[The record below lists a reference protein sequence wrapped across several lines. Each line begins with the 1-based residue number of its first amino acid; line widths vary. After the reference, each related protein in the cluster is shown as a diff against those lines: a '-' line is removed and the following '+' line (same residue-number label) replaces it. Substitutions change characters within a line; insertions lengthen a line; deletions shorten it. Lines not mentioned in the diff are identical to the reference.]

1 MQYRNPDALVSTE
14 WLALHLNDPD
24 LRVVDGTYILPPTTR
39 SARREFAERHIP
51 GAVFFDIDEIA
62 DKANP
67 LPHMLPPPEQFAAKV
82 RKLGL
87 GDAARIVAYDTH
99 GLMSAARVW
108 WMFRIFGHRN
118 VAVLD
123 GGLPKLIKEG
133 RQVVGTAAAPA
144 ERHFTARF
152 DPALVRNLMQV
163 KAALERKGEQ
173 VVDAR
178 SAGRFKGV
186 DPEPRA
192 GLRGGH
198 MPGAVNVPYAD
209 LLDPVSKTFL
219 PADTLAARFQAAGV
233 DLARPICTSCGSGV
247 SACVLALGLYLLG
260 RDDVA
265 VYDGSLSEWGG
276 RKDTPVVTGP

>member
-1 MQYRNPDALVSTE
+1 MQYARPEALVSTE

-24 LRVVDGTYILPPTTR
+24 LGVVDGTYLLPPTTR
-39 SARREFAERHIP
+39 SARKEFERRHIP
-51 GAVFFDIDEIA
+51 GVVFFDIDEIA

-67 LPHMLPPPEQFAAKV
+67 LPHMLPKPEQFAAKV

-87 GDAARIVAYDTH
+87 GDATRIVAYDTH

-123 GGLPKLIKEG
+123 GGLPKWLAEG
-133 RQVVGTAAAPA
+133 RQVVGAATAPQ

-152 DPALVRNLMQV
+152 EPELVRNLMQV
-163 KAALERKGEQ
+163 KAALEGKAEQ

-209 LLDPVSKTFL
+209 LLDPATKTLL
-219 PADTLAARFQAAGV
+219 PADRLAARFQAAGV
-233 DLARPICTSCGSGV
+233 DLTRPICTSCGSGV

-265 VYDGSLSEWGG
+265 VYDGSWSEWGG
-276 RKDTPVVTGP
+276 RKDTPVATG

>member
-1 MQYRNPDALVSTE
+1 MNYARTDALVSTD
-14 WLALHLNDPD
+14 WLALHLNDKD
-24 LRVVDGTYILPPTTR
+24 LRIVDGTYILPPTTR
-39 SARREFAERHIP
+39 NARAEFEQRHIP

-67 LPHMLPPPEQFAAKV
+67 LPHMLPPPEQFSAKV

-87 GDAARIVAYDTH
+87 GDAQRIVAYDTH
-99 GLMSAARVW
+99 GMMSAARVW
-108 WMFRIFGHRN
+108 WMFRAMGHGN

-123 GGLPKLIKEG
+123 GGMPKWLKEG
-133 RQVVGTAAAPA
+133 RQVTGGAPA
-144 ERHFTARF
+144 PQERHFTARF
-152 DPALVRNLMQV
+152 VPRLVRNLIQV
-163 KAALERKGEQ
+163 KSALDSKAEQ

-198 MPGAVNVPYAD
+198 MPGALSLPYTD
-209 LLDPVSKTFL
+209 LLDPADKTFL
-219 PADTLAARFQAAGV
+219 PAEKLKARFAAAGV
-233 DLARPICTSCGSGV
+233 DLKNPIATSCGSGV
-247 SACVLALGLYLLG
+247 TACILALGLYLLG

-265 VYDGSLSEWGG
+265 IYDGSWTEWGG
-276 RKDTPVVTGP
+276 RKDTPVVTG

>member
-123 GGLPKLIKEG
+123 GGLPKWIKEG

-265 VYDGSLSEWGG
+265 VYDGSWSEWGG